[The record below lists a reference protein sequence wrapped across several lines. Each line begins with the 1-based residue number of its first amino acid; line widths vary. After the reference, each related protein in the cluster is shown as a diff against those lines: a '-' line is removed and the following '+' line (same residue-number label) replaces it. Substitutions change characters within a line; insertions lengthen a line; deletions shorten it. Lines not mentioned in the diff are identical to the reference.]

1 MLSDIRRHAVDSVL
15 RLMVKLQIPINRDSY
30 LNISH
35 LGDPPEL
42 DAETEAELRRLFA
55 DDGSLIQ

>member
-1 MLSDIRRHAVDSVL
+1 MSDVVDSVL
-15 RLMVKLQIPINRDSY
+15 RLMVKLQIPIKRDSY